1 MFASSVALTTGMFV
15 DWMKEP
21 LQSIA
26 ESHAIGHRSALQVG
40 DLIYAKVSVVCS
52 LCVCKICH
60 YAEVFLHGASCT
72 FCPIVQ
78 MNNQQYILYSYLAG
92 QELGTC
98 RDQAFKL
105 SQFNLKQKQVW
116 RSVSVYNC
124 VCLELPV
131 LKLEIQHE
139 NLKIQ
144 ASCRKV

>member
-26 ESHAIGHRSALQVG
+26 ESHAIGHRNALQVG
-40 DLIYAKVSVVCS
+40 DLIYAKVSLISS
-52 LCVCKICH
+52 LECAK
-60 YAEVFLHGASCT
+60 YATMLKFFLHGASCT

-116 RSVSVYNC
+116 RSVSVYNTIAC
-124 VCLELPV
+124 V
-131 LKLEIQHE
+131 
-139 NLKIQ
+139 
-144 ASCRKV
+144 